1 MMGLCAGEPVF
12 TAPGKCRQKETSL
25 GLTLID
31 KLNQWVMCRY
41 LATHNIGRVAD
52 LQQTGYGIKKGSRSC
67 PFITPGVLT

>member
-1 MMGLCAGEPVF
+1 MMDLYAGDSVF

-41 LATHNIGRVAD
+41 LATHKIGRVAD
-52 LQQTGYGIKKGSRSC
+52 LQQTG
-67 PFITPGVLT
+67 